1 MPAEVPIFPLNTVL
15 FPGGVLP
22 LRVFEARYLDMVR
35 DCMQHQ
41 RSFGVCLILRGK
53 EVGAAAEHEAVGCL
67 AQIRDWDMQQ
77 LGVLQLRTIGTE
89 RFRVLERSVGSNSL
103 VHAAIEPI
111 AADDALPVP
120 PEFADCARL
129 AQRIVQEIEQRE
141 PDPARRIVEPPYQ
154 FDSASWV
161 GNRLSEVLPIPVAAR
176 QGLMALE
183 DPVARLSL
191 VKRFL
196 QQQQVL

>member
-35 DCMQHQ
+35 DCLQHD
-41 RSFGVCLILRGK
+41 RPFGVCLIVRGQ
-53 EVGAAAEHEAVGCL
+53 EVGAAAEHESVGCL
-67 AQIRDWDMQQ
+67 AQIRGWDMQQ
-77 LGVLQLRTIGTE
+77 LGVLQLRTVGTE
-89 RFRVLERSVGSNSL
+89 RFRVLERSVGANAL
-103 VHAAIEPI
+103 VRATIDPI

-120 PEFADCARL
+120 QELADCAAL
-129 AQRIVQEIEQRE
+129 ARRIVQDIEQRE
-141 PDPARRIVEPPYQ
+141 PDPQRRIIEPPYE

-161 GNRLSEVLPIPVAAR
+161 ANRLSEVLPIPVSAR

-183 DPVARLSL
+183 DPLARLSL
-191 VKRFL
+191 VHRFL
-196 QQQQVL
+196 HQHQVL